1 METNPNEN
9 NQVVVI
15 NIFKKTNFD
24 TCFKEND
31 ITQFQYNNSNAP
43 FEHINTK
50 IISKKESD
58 AIPSD

>member
-1 METNPNEN
+1 MQIKPNEN

-15 NIFKKTNFD
+15 NVFKKTSLIYVS
-24 TCFKEND
+24 KEND
-31 ITQFQYNNSNAP
+31 ITQFLYNNSNAP

-50 IISKKESD
+50 IISKNESD

>member
-1 METNPNEN
+1 MQINPNEN

-15 NIFKKTNFD
+15 NDFKKTSLIHVS
-24 TCFKEND
+24 KEND

-50 IISKKESD
+50 IISLKESD